1 MSGCTFK
8 AIVPSIGTAI
18 KIHGD
23 GGWRVQFD
31 IGVDQEAAALE
42 LLTMRGVV
50 LEVTVRP
57 EQMDSKNEHDQAIGR
72 RSAKRRK

>member
-1 MSGCTFK
+1 MGECTFK
-8 AIVPSIGTAI
+8 AIIPSIGTAI

-31 IGVDQEAAALE
+31 IGADQEAAALE
-42 LLTMRGVV
+42 LLTMRMMV

-57 EQMDSKNEHDQAIGR
+57 ERNERESKQDHRTIHI
-72 RSAKRRK
+72 

>member
-1 MSGCTFK
+1 MSECTFK
-8 AIVPSIGTAI
+8 AIIPSIGTAI

-31 IGVDQEAAALE
+31 IGADQEAAALE
-42 LLTMRGVV
+42 LLTMRMMV

-57 EQMDSKNEHDQAIGR
+57 ERNERESKQNKGTIHI
-72 RSAKRRK
+72 

>member
-1 MSGCTFK
+1 MSECTFR

-31 IGVDQEAAALE
+31 IPASDEGAALE
-42 LLTMRGVV
+42 LLTMRGVL
-50 LEVTVRP
+50 LEVTVKP
-57 EQMDSKNEHDQAIGR
+57 EREDSPNKHGWG
-72 RSAKRRK
+72 

>member
-1 MSGCTFK
+1 MSECTFK
-8 AIVPSIGTAI
+8 AIIPSIGTAI

-31 IGVDQEAAALE
+31 IGMDQEAAALE
-42 LLTMRGVV
+42 LLTMRGQV

-57 EQMDSKNEHDQAIGR
+57 ERDERESKHDNRTIHI
-72 RSAKRRK
+72 

>member
-1 MSGCTFK
+1 MSDCTFR

-31 IGVDQEAAALE
+31 IPASDEAAALE
-42 LLTMRGVV
+42 LLTMRGRV

-57 EQMDSKNEHDQAIGR
+57 EKSGGETQQS
-72 RSAKRRK
+72 RKIHI